1 MAKSI
6 VVLHSSTM
14 QMYAGM
20 SDKTIAQR
28 IKDAREPS
36 VYMEAARKFNTS
48 YVYVMQIAT
57 GRRRAVRGKGAMIKT
72 WLEDKVCV
80 SNGIEQ

>member
-1 MAKSI
+1 MYVI
-6 VVLHSSTM
+6 LHLSTM

-72 WLEDKVCV
+72 WLEDKVCA